1 MTVKP
6 AMNSVAQ
13 PSLAAGSPGIPAQC
27 SGEIAPSREQ
37 GCSPHPQ
44 AGKPALR
51 CRAFTLIEMLVVIA
65 IIGIIAGLSVPAL
78 VNMKK
83 SDAAAAATRQLLDD
97 VARARQLAI
106 SQRSTVYM
114 VFVPRNFWDDNG
126 HQPNATAY
134 NALSVA
140 DKSNAVNLLDKQLI
154 GYNFVSLREVGGQPG
169 QSRPKYLTEWRTLPE
184 GMFIPEYKF
193 TNRAP
198 ATAINIRDTSGAT
211 PIDHYVNGFA
221 VTNVIPF
228 PTADALP
235 SPTAGYA
242 WLPYLAFNHLGQLV
256 SDLDEEVIP
265 LARGTANPSLDVNKR
280 PLYAPPALQEK
291 PPGNSMDS
299 GYTLVYVDRLTGRA
313 RVERQ
318 KIQ

>member
-13 PSLAAGSPGIPAQC
+13 PSLAAGSPGIPARC
-27 SGEIAPSREQ
+27 LGEFAPGSEQ

-65 IIGIIAGLSVPAL
+65 IIGIIAAMSVPAL
-78 VNMKK
+78 INMKK

-114 VFVPRNFWDDNG
+114 VFVPANYWV
-126 HQPNATAY
+126 HASIQ
-134 NALSVA
+134 
-140 DKSNAVNLLDKQLI
+140 SNPQLKFGDRLAVTNLLDKQLI
-154 GYNFVSLREVGGQPG
+154 GYNFVSLREVGEQPG
-169 QSRPKYLTEWRTLPE
+169 QSHPKYLAEWRTLPE

-198 ATAINIRDTSGAT
+198 GITTLNIKDTSGAV
-211 PIDHYVNGFA
+211 PIDHFVNGFA
-221 VTNVIPF
+221 VTDVIPF
-228 PTADALP
+228 PLADTLLP
-235 SPTAGYA
+235 ATPGADYVS
-242 WLPYLAFNHLGQLV
+242 LPYLAFNHLGQLI

-265 LARGTANPSLDVNKR
+265 LARGTANPALDVNKK
-280 PLYAPPALQEK
+280 PLYSPPLLEEK